1 MEFIFQIS
9 TYNKEELAEQLSRAL
24 DRQME
29 LSSRQRLPW
38 LWKVIDG
45 MNNRPQATESVIR
58 GRVIRYKIYGV
69 LFLAMGTFLLVPGL
83 MEPQKLMIPLI
94 AGIIAIGCG
103 ICYLCPLKKST
114 DKHSHKTSQKP
125 WRKNINKR
133 CQTASE
139 KLLEGLQILEVKDSA
154 PIHILFSEK
163 GMEIG
168 EGQLIP
174 YHSFNSFVETEELYL
189 LTWNEKVTLLQKRDL
204 TVGTHQDFIQFL
216 KEKVSCYENASLL

>member
-38 LWKVIDG
+38 LWKAIDG
-45 MNNRPQATESVIR
+45 MINRPQATESVIR

-69 LFLAMGTFLLVPGL
+69 LFLAMGIFLLVPGL

-94 AGIIAIGCG
+94 AGIIAVGCG
-103 ICYLCPLKKST
+103 ICYLRPLKKNT
-114 DKHSHKTSQKP
+114 DKHSQKTSQKP